1 MEDLHKLWFVLE
13 KELNMLK
20 TKEAAKK
27 QIADT
32 FIDSHR
38 VGKVR
43 ASMARLKFV
52 VHERQLAY
60 QKALEILDQEAL
72 EKTPASTTGAQRR
85 QSSLS
90 QVKTMSRV
98 VRERIRKFRHDTWKA
113 QNQIPPVA
121 VNQHQ
126 HQSQSQK
133 RL

>member
-20 TKEAAKK
+20 TKEASKK
-27 QIADT
+27 QISDS
-32 FIDSHR
+32 FIDANR

-43 ASMARLKFV
+43 VSMARLKFV

-60 QKALEILDQEAL
+60 QKALEILDQEAQ
-72 EKTPASTTGAQRR
+72 EKKPAGVKRHPSG
-85 QSSLS
+85 LS
-90 QVKTMSRV
+90 QVKSMSRL

-121 VNQHQ
+121 VNQP
-126 HQSQSQK
+126 QSQSQK